1 MLSLLVFK
9 KKIKKYFDFLRDLTN
24 FSFLLIYNEQVPS
37 LFQEN
42 YSFECSKSIKWRICM
57 KRELRQKSLL
67 ILISIKRKD
76 MYKKAKNLGFTHPI
90 VVACSQELDQ
100 LLNKYQD
107 KVS

>member
-1 MLSLLVFK
+1 
-9 KKIKKYFDFLRDLTN
+9 
-24 FSFLLIYNEQVPS
+24 
-37 LFQEN
+37 
-42 YSFECSKSIKWRICM
+42 M